1 MSTMDWSNDIAVCN
15 AFVEAVHADNY
26 ALAGDAC
33 AALASERL
41 VGTFSV
47 IEGVVL
53 TEENIPTHPDNVPY
67 DVGEVFGGESGI
79 ELLEGRVLPERL
91 AVLMEGDD
99 VMSLDELFLWRTAV
113 AEKCFTDWA
122 DLDWDT
128 YTMWAVRIVRHA
140 DGREAYLADVGGG
153 YSFSGSTNYCL
164 GYTQTFDQALAL
176 LKTQGYIDIEDFRER
191 SRAIPPE
198 HAVPSPPNRRDAL
211 PAPVGP
217 RRVTRG
223 KKTARATRQSDS
235 T

>member
-113 AEKCFTDWA
+113 AEKLFTDWA

-153 YSFSGSTNYCL
+153 YSFSGSTNHCL
-164 GYTQTFDQALAL
+164 GYAQTLDQALAL
-176 LKTQGYIDIEDFRER
+176 LKTQGYVDIEDFRER
-191 SRAIPPE
+191 SQAIPPE

-223 KKTARATRQSDS
+223 KKTARAKRQSDS

>member
-67 DVGEVFGGESGI
+67 GVDYGI

-128 YTMWAVRIVRHA
+128 YTMWAVRIVRHS

-153 YSFSGSTNYCL
+153 YSFSGSTNHCL
-164 GYTQTFDQALAL
+164 GYAQTFDQALAL
-176 LKTQGYIDIEDFRER
+176 LKTQGYIDIEDFCER

-198 HAVPSPPNRRDAL
+198 DAAPSPPNRGDAL

>member
-1 MSTMDWSNDIAVCN
+1 MSKMDWSNDIAVCN

-26 ALAGDAC
+26 ALAGEAR
-33 AALASERL
+33 AALASERF

-67 DVGEVFGGESGI
+67 GVDYGI

-91 AVLMEGDD
+91 AVLMEDD
-99 VMSLDELFLWRTAV
+99 DAMSLDELFLWRTAV

-164 GYTQTFDQALAL
+164 GYAQTLDKALAL

-191 SRAIPPE
+191 SRAIPPA
-198 HAVPSPPNRRDAL
+198 HAAPSPPNRGDAL

-223 KKTARATRQSDS
+223 KKKARAKRKSDS